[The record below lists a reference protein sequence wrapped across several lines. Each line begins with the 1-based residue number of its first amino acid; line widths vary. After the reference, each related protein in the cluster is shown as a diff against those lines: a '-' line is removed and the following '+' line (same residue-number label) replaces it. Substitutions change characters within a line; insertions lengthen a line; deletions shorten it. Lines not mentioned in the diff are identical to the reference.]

1 MTPAPQQCPPAPGGQ
16 QTLTMP
22 AMPLKKIVCLI
33 MLLSVSLYTLVEL
46 AVQRTVIMPSFMR
59 LEREQALKDLRR
71 CTEAIN
77 RELHH
82 LDTQATDRSAWDDT
96 SNYVADRNESY
107 KKTNL
112 NHESLVNA
120 NLNMMCIFNNRRE
133 LTDALLRSG
142 DSTRRV
148 NDLAGILDVDLNLL
162 LEHKTLTDSRCGL
175 VQTTMGVMLTT
186 ESLLCATI

>member
-1 MTPAPQQCPPAPGGQ
+1 
-16 QTLTMP
+16 
-22 AMPLKKIVCLI
+22 MPLKKIVCLI